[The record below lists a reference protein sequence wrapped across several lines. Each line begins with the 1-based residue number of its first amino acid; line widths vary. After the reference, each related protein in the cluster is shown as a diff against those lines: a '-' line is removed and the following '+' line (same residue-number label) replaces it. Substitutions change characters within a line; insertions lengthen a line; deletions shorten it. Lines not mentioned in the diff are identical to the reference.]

1 MVQSAQLNT
10 KSVDFLLDE
19 IECPVARMRLLSDGI
34 NQNNRFFLPDEV
46 AGDRGCT
53 ACGNCVDAC
62 PVVEEKHH
70 FVFLQNQRTSMA
82 LENMVGIECRRCFKC
97 IASCPQV
104 NKPLKEYALAF
115 RRGERMVH
123 LLTAIIIV
131 SLAATGIT
139 RLHYGDFLPLFE
151 TNLLKY
157 AHRVFGIFLILMP
170 VLYLIVDKRH
180 MGRFLLKVFKWD
192 RTDLEWVKGLI
203 RHIKSSEEYPMP
215 HKEEFNPGQK
225 AWYLYI
231 ICIMMP
237 VLGITGIIKWS
248 GLSFGNVNASLLN
261 ASTLIH
267 MIIALTTDLLLF
279 VHVYLKYL
287 RNWAILTSDII
298 KTFIK
303 KGHLRYSVLYK
314 S

>member
-34 NQNNRFFLPDEV
+34 NQNNRFFQPDET
-46 AGDRGCT
+46 AGDKGCT

-62 PVVEEKHH
+62 PVVKEKHR

-82 LENMVGIECRRCFKC
+82 LENMVGIECRRCYKC

-115 RRGERMVH
+115 RRGERMIH

-131 SLAATGIT
+131 SLAATGIV
-139 RLHYGDFLPLFE
+139 RLHYSDFLPLFE

-157 AHRVFGIFLILMP
+157 AHRVFGIFLLLMP
-170 VLYLIVDKRH
+170 VLYLIVDRRH